1 MTAHLEE
8 VRREDVEW
16 IHLAHN
22 REKRQAVVNT
32 VLNLRVTYNAGNFL
46 AS

>member
-8 VRREDVEW
+8 VRREDMEW
-16 IHLAHN
+16 IHLIHN
-22 REKRQAVVNT
+22 REKWRAVVNT
-32 VLNLRVTYNAGNFL
+32 VMNLRVTYNAGNFW